1 MKKTIAVI
9 IALCMLMIMCLPVLA
24 ETTAPTSDDVM
35 SEYEATAAYL
45 IDGKTDFTVDD
56 ATNIY
61 YLIQQYPEAFTDEM
75 AENFLNNVKQNLV
88 ANANAKI
95 TKSDDSESMATYA
108 AIVYI
113 ADMYADNGAE
123 DFNGVNLNQLL
134 ANSDPST
141 ITNPYDCTIIL
152 PVLSWVDE
160 DLTKTITDSYI
171 ANYYTMGQGVDYYGY
186 SCDNTCMFV
195 EAVANSVWADDY
207 KDVLADAITVIDSY
221 KVEGGYC
228 FNPAYGTEPNADST
242 ALALMAKS
250 TYAMANDVVDGEN
263 TVTDEELEELTAIY
277 NDLLAFKGATEGSYT
292 YGGAESAYAASD
304 ALKGLNEYWWVI
316 RAYEIEHTVWDDPDD
331 TDDGAAD
338 TDDNSG
344 AGNADDADAIDDNA
358 ETEDI
363 ATNDVPAATGAN
375 EKSYFPNTGDM
386 SSAIVLGVA
395 ALGIC
400 GLIVS
405 RKKED

>member
-9 IALCMLMIMCLPVLA
+9 ISLCMLMIMCLPVLA
-24 ETTAPTSDDVM
+24 ETTTPTSEDVM

-45 IDGKTDFTVDD
+45 INGKTDFTVDD

-61 YLIQQYPEAFTDEM
+61 YLTQQCPDAFTDEM
-75 AENFLNNVKQNLV
+75 AENFLNDVKQNLE
-88 ANANAKI
+88 ANGNAKI

-113 ADMYADNGAE
+113 ADMYFDDGST
-123 DFNGVNLNQLL
+123 DFYGVDLNQLL
-134 ANSDPST
+134 ANCDPST

-160 DLTKTITDSYI
+160 DLTKTIIDNYI
-171 ANYYTMGQGVDYYGY
+171 ATYYTMGQGVDYYGF
-186 SCDNTCMFV
+186 SCDSTCMFV
-195 EAVANSVWADDY
+195 EAVANSIWAEDY
-207 KDVLADAITVIDSY
+207 KEVLADAITVIDSY
-221 KVEGGYC
+221 KTDGGYGYSVDY
-228 FNPAYGTEPNADST
+228 PDANADST
-242 ALALMAKS
+242 GLALMAKS

-292 YGGAESAYAASD
+292 YGGAESAYATSD
-304 ALKGLNEYWWVI
+304 ALKGLNEYWWVL
-316 RAYEIEHTVWDDPDD
+316 RVYEIEHTVWDDPDD
-331 TDDGAAD
+331 TDGAGD

-344 AGNADDADAIDDNA
+344 AGNADDANAIDDNA
-358 ETEDI
+358 ATEDI
-363 ATNDVPAATGAN
+363 ATNDVPATGTN

-386 SSAIVLGVA
+386 SSVIVLGVA
-395 ALGIC
+395 ALGVC